1 MATNKYRFHTHKL
14 QLIWELTVE
23 ITLQFTVY
31 YIHLKPVLSKCY
43 DRTNRQML
51 RLKNNYRFSI
61 NTYQP
66 SAIVALC
73 SIVKLNSSL
82 VSIVSWTI
90 NKDSIILSISC
101 HMLKH
106 NISTNYTNFEIQL
119 SCNTF
124 LVIIFIFLN
133 ITGIWCVEWCP

>member
-23 ITLQFTVY
+23 ITLQFTVH
-31 YIHLKPVLSKCY
+31 YIHLKPVLSKCH

-51 RLKNNYRFSI
+51 RLKNNYRFSV

-73 SIVKLNSSL
+73 SIVKINSLL
-82 VSIVSWTI
+82 VSIVS
-90 NKDSIILSISC
+90 
-101 HMLKH
+101 
-106 NISTNYTNFEIQL
+106 
-119 SCNTF
+119 
-124 LVIIFIFLN
+124 
-133 ITGIWCVEWCP
+133 